1 MTGENLFLQGKID
14 EAYKALQD
22 EGTPRSFYLLGLICR
37 EGYGH
42 QKVDEKKA
50 EEYFK
55 KGKDLGDPLCGL
67 SLFSGEK
74 DQTMWDTVNEDFSR
88 ILLAA
93 AAGDVLAMDEAGL
106 FYTGGGMLL
115 DYEEGMKWLAKGAF
129 YEYWKALYDLGMAYL
144 DGYATAPD
152 EAKAEACFKKAAE
165 FKDSESEYQL
175 GLLALDRAED
185 KEGLDKAIDWLEKAY
200 THGSDEAALL
210 LGNIYEGTATDEVD
224 VEPDPREAMEWYE
237 KAASLGNGDAMA
249 ELSLFYQKGIVVP
262 KDRKRAEI
270 LLKDAISNGCDDA
283 FFSLGLLYLSEE
295 KPAEAL
301 PYIEAAG
308 SKGNTRALY
317 MAGMMYLYGKGTDP
331 DREKGM
337 DNLKAAADAGLPE
350 AEEELRKQG
359 IYEI

>member
-129 YEYWKALYDLGMAYL
+129 YEYWKALYDLGMAYEAGL
-144 DGYATAPD
+144 ATVPD
-152 EAKAEACFKKAAE
+152 MEKAKVCFRKAAECSDKNSEYELADILYEEGKTGEALRLMDKSADHGNEEAAYFLGKYYEEAENPDFHKAFHWYETAARLGSAEAMEELSHFYEKGLIVPKDLKKAADIL
-165 FKDSESEYQL
+165 KDSLTLGNKNALFTL
-175 GLLALDRAED
+175 GLF
-185 KEGLDKAIDWLEKAY
+185 Y
-200 THGSDEAALL
+200 
-210 LGNIYEGTATDEVD
+210 
-224 VEPDPREAMEWYE
+224 M
-237 KAASLGNGDAMA
+237 GNG
-249 ELSLFYQKGIVVP
+249 K
-262 KDRKRAEI
+262 
-270 LLKDAISNGCDDA
+270 
-283 FFSLGLLYLSEE
+283 EE
-295 KPAEAL
+295 EAL
-301 PYIEAAG
+301 PWLEAAA
-308 SKGNTRALY
+308 KIPNDKAAY
-317 MAGMMYLYGKGTDP
+317 IAGMMYLTGRGTEEN
-331 DREKGM
+331 REKGI
-337 DNLKAAADAGLPE
+337 DYLTLAANLGSEE
-350 AEEELRKQG
+350 AEEELRRQG
-359 IYEI
+359 GMFF